1 LLLMEGLRQRGQ
13 RVELAAPAGS
23 PLAVKAGKK
32 GFQLYPLPAGGSV
45 IASAVQLRGL
55 RSRGYDV
62 VHTHDAAAL
71 TAIWLAGLHTK
82 SRLVAARRLAHPL
95 SKFPWAMARFRAAHR
110 VIAISEFV
118 RQSVLASGVAP
129 AQVEVVYDGVPAEA
143 PAGSGEKRVLKR
155 LWGCSGTTAL
165 IGCVGY
171 LLPEKGQ
178 EILVRAMPQILQ
190 KAPEVRL
197 VLAGDG
203 PCRKQL
209 VRLAEDLGISTAVV
223 FAGHVDD
230 VSQVYRALDVFVFP
244 SLAEPLGS
252 SLLAAMAYGLP
263 VVAASGGAVP
273 EVISSGQN
281 GLLVEA
287 GNAGALAEAVV
298 RLLVDS
304 ELAARLASAARAT
317 IENRFTADRMVEE
330 TLRIYVSA

>member
-1 LLLMEGLRQRGQ
+1 MEGLRERGEH
-13 RVELAAPAGS
+13 VELAAPEGS
-23 PLAVKAGKK
+23 PLAVKAGQK
-32 GFQLYPLPAGGSV
+32 GFQLFPLPSGGA
-45 IASAVQLRGL
+45 IIPSAFQLRDYV
-55 RSRGYDV
+55 RRGYDV

-71 TAIWLAGLHTK
+71 TAVWLAGLHRK
-82 SRLVAARRLAHPL
+82 SRLVAARRLAYPL
-95 SKFPWAMARFRAAHR
+95 SKFPGARARYRAAHR

-118 RQSVLASGVAP
+118 RQSVLAGGIAP
-129 AQVEVVYDGVPAEA
+129 AQVEVVYDGVPVEA
-143 PAGSGEKRVLKR
+143 PVRSGEKRVLKR
-155 LWGCSGTTAL
+155 LWGCAGAAVL

-178 EILVRAMPQILQ
+178 ENLVRAMPQILESVPQ
-190 KAPEVRL
+190 ARL

-203 PCRKQL
+203 PCRRQL
-209 VRLAEDLGISTAVV
+209 VRLAEELGVSAAVV
-223 FAGHVDD
+223 FAGHVED

-244 SLAEPLGS
+244 SPAEPLGS

-287 GNAGALAEAVV
+287 GDAGALAEAVV
-298 RLLVDS
+298 RLLADS

-317 IENRFTADRMVEE
+317 IENRFTADRMVEA
-330 TLRIYVSA
+330 TLRIYASV